1 MCLKQRVV
9 ELKKVAAPDDRTD
22 EELVRLVL
30 AGQRDVF
37 AELYLRYYSRAF
49 RLAFAMTGNR
59 ESAEDL
65 TQEIFIRAYRKLEL
79 FRGEAG
85 FSTWFYRLAVNS
97 SLNYRRRERN
107 QTSEEVIDIES
118 LPAPTPARQME
129 SKIYQKQIQSQVQR
143 ALLSLKPRWRVI
155 VILKDIE
162 GLSYEEIAER
172 VNCSKGTIASRLNRA
187 RKLLAQKLGHL
198 KETV

>member
-1 MCLKQRVV
+1 MV
-9 ELKKVAAPDDRTD
+9 ELKNVTAPDDRTD
-22 EELVRLVL
+22 EELVRLLL

-37 AELYLRYYSRAF
+37 ADIYLRYYLRAF
-49 RLAFAMTGNR
+49 RLAYAMTGNR

-65 TQEIFIRAYRKLEL
+65 TQEIFMRAYQKIDL
-79 FRGEAG
+79 FKGESG

-107 QTSEEVIDIES
+107 RASEEVSDIES
-118 LPAPTPARQME
+118 LAAPGPAKQME

-143 ALLSLKPRWRVI
+143 ALLSLKPKWRVI

-172 VNCSKGTIASRLNRA
+172 VNCSMGTIASRLNRA
-187 RKLLAQKLGHL
+187 RKLLAQKLDHL

>member
-1 MCLKQRVV
+1 MVK
-9 ELKKVAAPDDRTD
+9 LKKVTARDDRTD
-22 EELVRLVL
+22 EELVGLLL
-30 AGQRDVF
+30 AGHGDVF
-37 AELYLRYYSRAF
+37 AEIYLRYYSRAF
-49 RLAFAMTGNR
+49 RLAYAMTGNR

-65 TQEIFIRAYRKLEL
+65 TQEIFLRTYQKIGL
-79 FRGEAG
+79 FKGESG

-97 SLNYRRRERN
+97 SLNYRRRDRSRA
-107 QTSEEVIDIES
+107 SEDATDMDS
-118 LPAPTPARQME
+118 LVAPGPPRQME

-143 ALLSLKPRWRVI
+143 ALLSLKPKWRVI

-172 VNCSKGTIASRLNRA
+172 VNCSTGTIASRLNRA

-198 KETV
+198 KESM